1 MNSPHEDF
9 VFKRFLTLDEQRKL
23 LSTIKQ
29 FSSPIA
35 RRDAAVCQLLIGSGM
50 RVGEC
55 LAVSCADAADALQS
69 GYLFVPKEHRKKSV
83 RGKAKSGDKP
93 VAAVAAD
100 LSVYL
105 TKSVREALLAIL
117 SLREGAGVNE
127 ALIVSR
133 RSVAGGKAMTV
144 RAFELRVAFWA
155 RQAGLPEG
163 VSPHWFRHT
172 HAKNIVATSECTDP
186 LRIVQ
191 ARLGQISRRST
202 EIYTKVDREEM
213 AAAMREVD
221 GKVHGKPRVRVA
233 GLRKAFEGR
242 VTA

>member
-1 MNSPHEDF
+1 MNGPHEDF
-9 VFKRFLTLDEQRKL
+9 VFKRFLTLDEQRQL

-69 GYLFVPKEHRKKSV
+69 GYLFVPKENRKKSV
-83 RGKAKSGDKP
+83 RGKLKSGDKP
-93 VAAVAAD
+93 AAVAAD

-105 TKSVREALLAIL
+105 TQSVRQSLLALL
-117 SLREGAGVNE
+117 SMREGAGVTE

-133 RSVAGGKAMTV
+133 NSALGGKAMTV

-155 RQAGLPEG
+155 KAAGLPEG

-172 HAKNIVATSECTDP
+172 HAKNIVATSASTDP

-191 ARLGQISRRST
+191 ARLGQLSRRST
-202 EIYTKVDREEM
+202 EIYTRVDRAEM
-213 AAAMREVD
+213 ATALREVD
-221 GKVHGKPRVRVA
+221 GKVHGKPRVRTA
-233 GLRKAFEGR
+233 GLRKAYEGR
-242 VTA
+242 VAV